1 MGCQKWLRLCAPIFL
16 TYFGRSLQ
24 FEEKIL
30 PVVVAAVVVAVVA
43 ANFYR
48 LSSSGALQPDQ
59 GGVQDLEL
67 ILEICLDV
75 QLLDDVL

>member
-1 MGCQKWLRLCAPIFL
+1 L
-16 TYFGRSLQ
+16 T
-24 FEEKIL
+24 KKNL
-30 PVVVAAVVVAVVA
+30 PVVVVAAAAAVVVAVVA

-48 LSSSGALQPDQ
+48 LSSLGALQLDQ

-67 ILEICLDV
+67 ILAICLDV

>member
-1 MGCQKWLRLCAPIFL
+1 MVCITIRRK
-16 TYFGRSLQ
+16 
-24 FEEKIL
+24 KIL

-48 LSSSGALQPDQ
+48 LSSSGALQLDQ

>member
-1 MGCQKWLRLCAPIFL
+1 MYSSRSSWCAVRDDHYNL
-16 TYFGRSLQ
+16 KKK
-24 FEEKIL
+24 KIL

-67 ILEICLDV
+67 TLEICLDV
-75 QLLDDVL
+75 QHPDDVL